1 MLFIPIQV
9 ESGSVPPMS
18 NIIEDC
24 SFVPLLA
31 WQNIR
36 LSWQNVFY
44 PVEFGLPEADAII
57 ELELECRE
65 KSADQRQSI
74 LPPEH
79 NQSRVDRIV
88 CMGMKLP
95 C

>member
-31 WQNIR
+31 WQN
-36 LSWQNVFY
+36 VFY

-65 KSADQRQSI
+65 KSADKRQSI
-74 LPPEH
+74 LPP
-79 NQSRVDRIV
+79 
-88 CMGMKLP
+88 
-95 C
+95 